1 MSKESVK
8 YIFKATHGLASN
20 ASKNFYNK
28 ANATRTRT
36 YYCFKLELPSI
47 KSNFL
52 KNTIFYNGVKLWN
65 ELPLELRKLV
75 DYNHYL
81 NKLQTF

>member
-1 MSKESVK
+1 MNGESVK

-20 ASKNFYNK
+20 VLKNIFNK
-28 ANATRTRT
+28 ARATRTRS
-36 YYCFKLELPSI
+36 YDSFKLELPSI

-65 ELPLELRKLV
+65 ELPLEFRKLE
-75 DYNHYL
+75 DYNLFL